1 MMRHRVFFLSLTA
14 IAASAADLTI
24 LAVGPFGQAIQG
36 CRVDSFRTVADKDST
51 RPQFRDRFLGL
62 TGKQIPLGE
71 YDVMVACGEA
81 EIYRQLTV
89 DHADQFEVMA
99 LSGRRMI
106 SDHIKSKLTIK
117 LEKPA
122 PPDETWWV
130 RLVGLYNS
138 KTYTDRF
145 TQGKNEAVIT
155 DPDPGSYLVTVSS
168 TKGTVCVQEVDF
180 VDATRAWTFHSG
192 SCTFDFDRF
201 AHLVQEEDKR
211 NQKRGGWYDE
221 MQADRDAL
229 RRALDEAVKKK

>member
-1 MMRHRVFFLSLTA
+1 MTPIV
-14 IAASAADLTI
+14 ASAADLTI
-24 LAVGPFGQAIQG
+24 LAVDPFGQAIQG
-36 CRVDSFRTVADKDST
+36 CQVDSFRVVAEKDST
-51 RPQFRDRFLGL
+51 RPQYRDRFQGL

-71 YDVMVACGEA
+71 YDVIVACGEA

-89 DHADQFEVMA
+89 DHANQFEVAA

-117 LEKPA
+117 LENPV

-130 RLVGLYNS
+130 RLAGLYNS

-145 TQGKNEAVIT
+145 TQGKNEVLIT

-168 TKGTVCVQEVDF
+168 TKGAVCVREVDF
-180 VDATRAWTFHSG
+180 VEATKEWTFRSDN
-192 SCTFDFDRF
+192 CTFQFDRF
-201 AHLVQEEDKR
+201 AHLVREEDKR